1 MAHAVE
7 TMAYSFSN
15 RSDLPWHG
23 LGTPVKPGLTPQEMC
38 VAAGVDWTVSLRP
51 MYISGMARDENGA
64 LEPRPIQV
72 PGKFALARDT
82 DDRVFCTTGD
92 RWKPVQNAQAFE
104 FFKKFTEAGH
114 ATMDTAGSLHGGKMV
129 WALCKLHADFKL
141 PGGDV
146 VQGYILLVS
155 PHEAGR
161 AVVARVTPIRVVCA
175 NTMAMAMSQDAKFES
190 RFSHVREFDPAL
202 AAETLGAAR
211 EQIRD
216 FERNAH
222 ILKRLNLTS
231 DDAIRIL
238 APIFQPPKKGEE
250 LKADDLVR
258 DRAKL
263 NKPMQSLMTAL
274 TDAPGADPDTG
285 WGLLNAGTYVLDH
298 QYGKSRDQRLFHSW
312 LAVGAAQKQELMKSL
327 LEMAE

>member
-7 TMAYSFSN
+7 TMAWAN
-15 RSDLPWHG
+15 EVPWHG
-23 LGTPVKPGLTPQEMC
+23 LGTRVAPDLTPAEMC
-38 VAAGVDWTVSLRP
+38 RAAGLDWTVSLRP
-51 MYISGMARDENGA
+51 MYMDSMVRDERGI
-64 LEPRPIQV
+64 LSPGRTRIK
-72 PGKFALARDT
+72 GKFALARDT
-82 DDRVFCTTGD
+82 DDTVFCTTGD
-92 RWKPVQNAQAFE
+92 RWKPVQNEKAFE

-114 ATMDTAGSLHGGKMV
+114 ATMETAGSLHGGKMV
-129 WALCKLHADFKL
+129 WGLANLRAAFKL

-146 VQGYILLVS
+146 VKGYILLVS

-161 AVVARVTPIRVVCA
+161 AVIAKVTPVRVVCA
-175 NTMAMAMSQDAKFES
+175 NTMAMAMSDNSKFES

-222 ILKRLNLTS
+222 VLKRLNLSS
-231 DDAIRIL
+231 DDVVRIL
-238 APIFQPPKKGEE
+238 APTFQPAKKDEE
-250 LKADDLVR
+250 LKPEDLVR

-263 NKPMQSLMTAL
+263 NKPMQQLMKAL

-285 WGLLNAGTYVLDH
+285 WGALNAVTYHLDH
-298 QYGKSRDQRLFHSW
+298 SYGKSRDQRLFHSW
-312 LAVGAAQKQELMKSL
+312 LAVGASQKQEVFHRL